1 MKTPE
6 RTGPGPIRQDIANRA
21 KLSSDTV
28 GSVLDSFDIKLTSTP
43 APLRSLR
50 IRRVRFDGVKENI
63 SSPGPFEADFSF
75 GSGVTALVT
84 ESNLKGKS
92 TVLELI
98 TWALRGSPR
107 RLRTDVRP
115 WLRNIIVEYDLN
127 SVPMTVKLESEDG
140 RTFSATV
147 ISGGTN
153 EEIEESLVQGQ
164 MVGGCRLLAR
174 DLNDVDFAEF
184 QSSLMLDRFGLQPI
198 TNWQKFPKSSEG
210 RPQVHKWPTYFG
222 AIYLPDAGSDVL
234 LGDIAMAGLPARI
247 LQLFCDVPLLSDEI
261 RTKVLLNQISQDE
274 RNTSRRETEDAEVL
288 LSRLA
293 DLQSQKAT
301 HQASLDSMDRD
312 ASSGRAIATIE
323 GELRATE
330 RRYVAAAAG
339 ARELTQILAEA
350 RADRQA
356 EQRRSTDI
364 LESEIAALLFQGLSP
379 KHCPRCEGS
388 IDSRRIAIEQDEHKC
403 AVCTSALPLSE
414 DRPAIEAEDEAEVE
428 AAVEDADGGDAAVTA
443 LDALL
448 KAEVAADAA
457 AAEASRVLQ
466 EVEDLLA
473 RLTAEFAHASQSRT
487 YAKRRDTELALARI
501 EGAISSIPSG
511 KDPSTKTS
519 DTTSVLKATVK
530 VLEDGT
536 REAANAMFVELN
548 EEVAKLGRSFGIK
561 NLDSVELNRSGGLKV
576 TTAGVPDTFGNTS
589 GGERVRLRVALLVAL
604 LRIGAIRGN
613 GTHPGLILLD
623 SPGSHELKTEDERT
637 LLRELNRL
645 QRELPGLQVIITTA
659 KPGAVRG
666 AVAEDQI
673 YLATGDGTLW

>member
-1 MKTPE
+1 M
-6 RTGPGPIRQDIANRA
+6 
-21 KLSSDTV
+21 
-28 GSVLDSFDIKLTSTP
+28 
-43 APLRSLR
+43 
-50 IRRVRFDGVKENI
+50 KENI

-107 RLRTDVRP
+107 RLRTDVKP
-115 WLRNIIVEYDLN
+115 WLRNVTVEYDLN
-127 SVPMTVKLESEDG
+127 SVPMAVKLESKDG
-140 RTFSATV
+140 RTFAATV
-147 ISGGTN
+147 ISGGSN

-164 MVGGCRLLAR
+164 MIGGCRLLAR
-174 DLNDVDFAEF
+174 DLNEVDFAEF
-184 QSSLMLDRFGLQPI
+184 QSALMLDRFGLQPI

-288 LSRLA
+288 VSRLA
-293 DLQSQKAT
+293 DLQSQKAAY
-301 HQASLDSMDRD
+301 QASLDSIDKE
-312 ASSGRAIATIE
+312 ASSGRSIAAIE
-323 GELRATE
+323 GELRTAE

-339 ARELTQILAEA
+339 ARELNQILAEA

-414 DRPAIEAEDEAEVE
+414 DHPAIDAEDEVE
-428 AAVEDADGGDAAVTA
+428 ATVEDADGGDEAVTA

-448 KAEVAADAA
+448 TAEVAAEAA
-457 AAEASRVLQ
+457 AAEASSVLQ
-466 EVEDLLA
+466 EVEDLLT

-487 YAKRRDTELALARI
+487 TAKRRDTELALARI

-511 KDPSTKTS
+511 KDSSTRTS

-659 KPGAVRG
+659 KPDAVRD